1 MCTWVNRLALLGL
14 LAALAGCGADTAPVA
29 EAEAAQTGNDDKP
42 DMAATEPSPSPWQGK
57 YGDVGRAA
65 TAAEIDAW
73 DIDVRPDFKGL
84 PPGSGSVEEGEEV
97 WLAQCSSCHGDFG
110 DSNEVFTPLVLG
122 NVTEE
127 DIETGRVEALNDPAR
142 VRTTFMKVSTVSTL
156 WDYIHRAMPWN
167 NPKSLSDD
175 QVYAVLAYL
184 LNLAYIVDYEFTL
197 SHENIDDIQ
206 AKMPNRNGMTRDHG
220 LWKIDGEPDT
230 ANVACMTDCDD
241 EVEILSSIPDYAK
254 GANGN
259 LAQQMRPYTATPGID
274 TAEEAEEADVEPASA
289 GNEQTATGDTAP
301 APADDGMTADTARA
315 LAGEYG
321 CTGCHQMDGKLVGPG
336 FAAISDKYADRDDAA
351 AYLADKIRNGGKG
364 VWGQIPMPPQSDIPD
379 EDIAALAEWLASGD
393 SN

>member
-29 EAEAAQTGNDDKP
+29 DAEAAQTGNDDQP
-42 DMAATEPSPSPWQGK
+42 DMAATQPSPSPWQGK

-65 TAAEIDAW
+65 TEAEIDAW

-142 VRTTFMKVSTVSTL
+142 VRTTFMKVNTVSTL

-175 QVYAVLAYL
+175 EVYAVLAYL

-274 TAEEAEEADVEPASA
+274 TAEEAEEAGVEPASA
-289 GNEQTATGDTAP
+289 DNDQTATGDTAP
-301 APADDGMTADTARA
+301 ATANDGMTEDAAMA
-315 LAGEYG
+315 MAGEYG

>member
-14 LAALAGCGADTAPVA
+14 LAALAGCGADTAPIA
-29 EAEAAQTGNDDKP
+29 DAEAAQTDNDDKP
-42 DMAATEPSPSPWQGK
+42 DVVTTQPSPSPWQGK

-65 TAAEIDAW
+65 TEAEIEAW

-84 PPGSGSVEEGEEV
+84 PPGSGSVEEGEAI
-97 WLAQCSSCHGDFG
+97 WMDQCSSCHGAFG

-142 VRTTFMKVSTVSTL
+142 VRTTFMKVSTISTL

-184 LNLAYIVDYEFTL
+184 LNLAYIVDYDFTL

-230 ANVACMTDCDD
+230 DNVACMTDCND
-241 EVEILSSIPDYAK
+241 EVEILSSIPDYAR

-274 TAEEAEEADVEPASA
+274 TAEEAEEARAEPASA
-289 GNEQTATGDTAP
+289 GNEQSATGDAAP
-301 APADDGMTADTARA
+301 APADDGMTEDAAMA
-315 LAGEYG
+315 LAGDHG
-321 CTGCHQMDGKLVGPG
+321 CTGCHQMEGKLVGPG
-336 FAAISDKYADRDDAA
+336 FAAIGDKYANREDAA
-351 AYLADKIRNGGKG
+351 AYLANKIRNGGKG
-364 VWGQIPMPPQSDIPD
+364 VWGQIPMPPQPDIPD
-379 EDIAALAEWLASGD
+379 EDITALAEWLAGGD